1 MPARLVA
8 RSGLR
13 TIGQLFKTNEA
24 GHILPNSMKSYHELQ
39 EDFYMHNDVWNSIKS
54 YASEVKRRFSIS
66 VQQGT
71 ARVESRT
78 ILESIVWKYRKGN
91 SIVTRMILADER
103 QRWAHGEVPRSHWT
117 YTTRDGISDIDSGSF
132 MAAFDTV
139 MNSELKPSIKWTS
152 MQVLL
157 RTLWTRVKERN
168 ARPGVNASCLNC
180 GQADE
185 HTAHMLFECQLMR
198 GILNVVER
206 VINSLGN
213 LNISFNLDSVLFHK
227 ITGCENE
234 DLKCEINDVLLVTKH
249 IVYRVRFRENVD
261 RFPTIRMMVLT
272 LIIELQ
278 KLVPAKRRVNKR
290 TCGLVDII
298 KLLRIEMN
306 WD

>member
-1 MPARLVA
+1 
-8 RSGLR
+8 
-13 TIGQLFKTNEA
+13 
-24 GHILPNSMKSYHELQ
+24 
-39 EDFYMHNDVWNSIKS
+39 
-54 YASEVKRRFSIS
+54 
-66 VQQGT
+66 
-71 ARVESRT
+71 
-78 ILESIVWKYRKGN
+78 
-91 SIVTRMILADER
+91 
-103 QRWAHGEVPRSHWT
+103 
-117 YTTRDGISDIDSGSF
+117 
-132 MAAFDTV
+132 
-139 MNSELKPSIKWTS
+139 
-152 MQVLL
+152 
-157 RTLWTRVKERN
+157 
-168 ARPGVNASCLNC
+168 
-180 GQADE
+180 
-185 HTAHMLFECQLMR
+185 MR
-198 GILNVVER
+198 GILNVIER
-206 VINSLGN
+206 VSNSHGN